1 MVSRQQA
8 IASRVR
14 AMEPGS
20 RVSHAPA
27 IQAAVSNRAVRAP
40 RGIDRDRHQ
49 AGGSPWETG
58 PLVVGIV
65 SAQPVNGLVRRLTV
79 LVGTRR
85 AGTAQPM
92 IVGPMIVGPAPQQI
106 DRVPVEVRIDRV
118 PVEVRIDRV
127 PVGIV
132 SAQPVNGLVRRST
145 VLVGTRR
152 AGTAQPMT
160 VGPAPQRIDRVPVEV
175 RIVRVRPLLVTQIV
189 R

>member
-92 IVGPMIVGPAPQQI
+92 IVGPAPQQIDRVPVEVQI

-127 PVGIV
+127 PVEVRIDSV
-132 SAQPVNGLVRRST
+132 PVEVRIDS
-145 VLVGTRR
+145 VPVE
-152 AGTAQPMT
+152 
-160 VGPAPQRIDRVPVEV
+160 VRIDRVPVEV
-175 RIVRVRPLLVTQIV
+175 RIDRVRPLLVTQIV